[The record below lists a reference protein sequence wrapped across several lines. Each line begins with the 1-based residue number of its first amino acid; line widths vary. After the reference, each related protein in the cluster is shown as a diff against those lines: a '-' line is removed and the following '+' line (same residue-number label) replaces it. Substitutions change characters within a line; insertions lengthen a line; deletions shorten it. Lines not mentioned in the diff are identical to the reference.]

1 MNRPSGE
8 IRISWSASLFKE
20 GKLETPIVLPKMEK
34 EDWEEEGQ
42 MITKLSIPKMKF
54 ELIVA
59 ELLPSLIFHFLRL
72 IARPEL
78 FFNSR
83 NSLFGNPTEGEGSGK
98 SSSINT
104 SNRWAGCAV
113 IAEIATNCVSTHI
126 IILLI
131 S

>member
-1 MNRPSGE
+1 MKLPSGE

-42 MITKLSIPKMKF
+42 MITKLSIPNMKF

-59 ELLPSLIFHFLRL
+59 ELLPSLIFQFLRL

-83 NSLFGNPTEGEGSGK
+83 NSLFGIQLREKGRGK
-98 SSSINT
+98 AHQSIH
-104 SNRWAGCAV
+104 RIVGRV
-113 IAEIATNCVSTHI
+113 V
-126 IILLI
+126 L
-131 S
+131 